1 MNDSIKW
8 IPVVLRPMTAEE
20 RSYYEEAA
28 GGIFEDEDAVIFD
41 NPMPEDGQEIWVTTK
56 GGYVFQDVCENDF
69 GMVGLEGNGDWADV
83 IAWQPLYRP
92 EPYKEENGENDG

>member
-1 MNDSIKW
+1 MNDLNKW

-28 GGIFEDEDAVIFD
+28 GEIFEDEDAVIFD
-41 NPMPEDGQEIWVTTK
+41 SPMPEDGQEIWVTTK
-56 GGYVFQDVCENDF
+56 CGYVFQDVCENDF

-83 IAWQPLYRP
+83 IAWQPLYRL
-92 EPYKEENGENDG
+92 EPYKEENNE